1 MERPHRN
8 QDMTSTTPAQ
18 HTSLPYRPAIDG
30 LRAFAVGSVIAYH
43 VLPSVMPGGWF
54 GVDVFFVISGFLI
67 TSLLLAEHRRR
78 RGRIN
83 LLGFWMAR
91 ARRLLPA
98 LFLVLAAV
106 LAAATFLTLPGR
118 TGNVAGDVLATL
130 GYVANWRFVLGDEA
144 YFGQL
149 ASPSP
154 VRHAWSLAVEEQF
167 YIIYPLLLIGL
178 LALIR
183 RRTTLVWVLL
193 GLSAVS
199 ALLMVHLHVPGLD
212 PSRVYYGTDTRAHQ
226 LLVGAAVAALLSG
239 GPGSLDRTHART
251 IDLWCRRLG
260 IPALLV
266 VLSAFWWAGRAQS
279 VLFEGGAVVL
289 SVLISIVLVA
299 ATSPSASWVQ
309 RVLAWEPLRRIGV
322 VSYGLYLWHWPI
334 VIFLNEQLLPV
345 PTPARVAVQVGL
357 TALLAWLS
365 YRFVERPIRKE
376 GFRALIP
383 RLPRVSIALAWAVVP
398 ALVAGA
404 LSLPAAAR
412 TVAPQTTGSGEA
424 TVPQTSYRPSA
435 EMTSVTF
442 IGNSVPKS
450 LITYFRASNHP
461 DLRLNDTTNVGCD
474 PLDAPKFVG
483 GATQPEGDGC
493 QAWRDGWD
501 KEVADAQPDVVLYFV
516 AHTMVTDREVDGKV
530 VEFGSD
536 EWVSLVEDGL
546 DDAQAAAGDSEFAVM
561 NLACHEMPSFGNEE
575 IDRVND
581 TDYVTALNETVEEW
595 ADANDVPVLDQYS
608 LLCPG
613 DQVHST
619 INDVPLYDDAIHFTD
634 ESGPIF
640 WRWLAPRLQQ
650 ISRGKDSS

>member
-8 QDMTSTTPAQ
+8 EDMTSTTAAQ

-30 LRAFAVGSVIAYH
+30 LRAFAVLSVIVYH
-43 VLPSVMPGGWF
+43 VLPSALPGGWF

-67 TSLLLAEHRRR
+67 TSLLLAEYRRR
-78 RGRIN
+78 RGKIN

-91 ARRLLPA
+91 VRRLLPA

-106 LAAATFLTLPGR
+106 LVAAALLTLPGR
-118 TGNVAGDVLATL
+118 TSSVSGDVLATL

-144 YFGQL
+144 YFGQV

-167 YIIYPLLLIGL
+167 YIVYPLLLIGL
-178 LALIR
+178 LSLIR
-183 RRTTLVWVLL
+183 RRTTLVWILV
-193 GLSAVS
+193 GLSAAS
-199 ALLMVHLHVPGLD
+199 ALLMVLLHEPGVD

-239 GPGSLDRTHART
+239 GPGSLDREHARL

-260 IPALLV
+260 IPAFVV
-266 VLSAFWWAGRAQS
+266 VLSAFWWAGKAQT

-299 ATSPSASWVQ
+299 ATSPSKSWIK
-309 RVLAWEPLRRIGV
+309 RVLSWEPLRRIGV

-334 VIFLNEQLLPV
+334 VVFLNDQILPV
-345 PTPARVAVQVGL
+345 PTPARVALQVSL

-376 GFRALIP
+376 GFRALVP
-383 RLPRVSIALAWAVVP
+383 RLPRLSVALSWAVVP

-412 TVAPQTTGSGEA
+412 TVAPQTGGSGEA
-424 TVPQTSYRPSA
+424 TVPETEYRPSS
-435 EMTSVTF
+435 EMTTVSF

-450 LITYFRASNHP
+450 LITYFRASAHP

-474 PLDAPKFVG
+474 PLDAPKFVEG
-483 GATQPEGDGC
+483 SVQPEGDGC
-493 QAWRDGWD
+493 QGWRDGWA
-501 KEVADAQPDVVLYFV
+501 EEISDAQPDVVLFFV
-516 AHTMVTDREVDGKV
+516 AHTMVTDRDVDGKV
-530 VEFGSD
+530 VKFGSD
-536 EWVSLVEDGL
+536 EWVGLVEDWL
-546 DDAQAAAGDSEFAVM
+546 EEAQDAAGDSEFAVM
-561 NLACHEMPSFGNEE
+561 NLACHEMPTFGNEE

-581 TDYVTALNETVEEW
+581 TDYVTRLNDTVEDW
-595 ADANDVPVLDQYS
+595 AADNDVPVIDQYS

-613 DQVHST
+613 DEVHST
-619 INDVPLYDDAIHFTD
+619 INGVPLYDDAIHFTD

-640 WRWLAPRLQQ
+640 WRWLAPQLQR
-650 ISRGKDSS
+650 IARGEDPR